1 MEKDIICVCEVKE
14 DIDDLIA
21 LDFLYR
27 SGRLKGVVLDPP
39 PKTREDYERVKT
51 IKEKGIQIYKA
62 IPTCKSI
69 FVGGALTS
77 VARYLLTN
85 KLDNLIMNGGY
96 VGNNIVQEEKQLSK
110 FKGKEYVRTFNFS
123 LDIDSTRY
131 VLSSP
136 NINNIFL
143 IGKNVCHDKRNT
155 LSGIWKEELW
165 ISEYPINEE
174 KRLHDVLAY
183 SEGLNLIDGKE
194 SERLIYKKVRVKEK
208 KMDNGIIKFGSD
220 LDETTNITAA
230 IMWK

>member
-39 PKTREDYERVKT
+39 PKTREDYEKVNM

-230 IMWK
+230 IIWK

>member
-39 PKTREDYERVKT
+39 PKTREDYEKVKT